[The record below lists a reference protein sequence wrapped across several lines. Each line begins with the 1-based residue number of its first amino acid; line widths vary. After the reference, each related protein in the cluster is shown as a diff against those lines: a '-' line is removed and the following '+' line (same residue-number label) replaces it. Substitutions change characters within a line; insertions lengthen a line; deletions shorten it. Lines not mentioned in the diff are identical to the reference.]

1 MRAVKVLDGDR
12 PVMVISFRTQQMTLI
27 RDAKSG
33 DIVQGDA
40 EKLEKFGYQWAL
52 TLDEGAWMKER
63 RNGCSGSVKELQ
75 ELREAVGAAEKVN

>member
-1 MRAVKVLDGDR
+1 MRAAKVLDGDR

-52 TLDEGAWMKER
+52 TLDEGAWKIVEMT
-63 RNGCSGSVKELQ
+63 VQ
-75 ELREAVGAAEKVN
+75 AVSKNCKS